1 MPVGKELSTSDP
13 KATPTIRPPVG
24 CASPSGTE
32 LNGFVGSH
40 ILKEEN
46 VLDVTTVNKL
56 HPAIVV
62 TGAKDDSDE
71 QTEDSVTVRTAV
83 GSGSHQHRVNPH
95 TLTSCTD
102 GGDSGDM
109 VFVV

>member
-95 TLTSCTD
+95 THF
-102 GGDSGDM
+102 M
-109 VFVV
+109 Y